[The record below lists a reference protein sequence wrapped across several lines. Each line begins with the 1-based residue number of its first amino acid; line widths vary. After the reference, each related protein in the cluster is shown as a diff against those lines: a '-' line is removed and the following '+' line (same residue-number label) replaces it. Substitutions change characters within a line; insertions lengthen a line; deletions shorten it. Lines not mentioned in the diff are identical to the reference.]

1 MHVPEGW
8 RKVSLS
14 NVAEIRTGVAKGKQ
28 NIKDPIELPY
38 LRVANVQDGYID
50 LSDVKNIQIERNQ
63 IERFSL
69 KIGDVLMTEGGDFD
83 KLGRG
88 DVWNGHINPC
98 LHQNHVFAVRPNQLK
113 LDSYFLA
120 ALSAS
125 HYGKTYFLSCSKQST
140 NLASINSTQLK
151 DFPVLLPPFPEQQKL
166 AQILST
172 WDKAIEKLEALIA
185 AKQKRKKALM
195 QELLTGKKRFAG
207 FEGEWKKVSLKHV
220 LRVRKELSLPTEA
233 NPLYSLTIE
242 SGVTEKTDR
251 YNREFL
257 VKDSDNKKYK
267 IVYPNDIV
275 YNPANLRWGAINI
288 SRINHKVV
296 VSPIYEV
303 LYIKNINEYCHS
315 YVSHLLMSPRQ
326 IAIFACMAE
335 GTLVER
341 MAVKIE
347 TFLAATVLMP
357 SSIEEQQNIASV
369 LTAADT
375 EIATH
380 QQQLAALKQQK
391 KGLMQQLLTGK
402 KRVKVDGHV

>member
-14 NVAEIRTGVAKGKQ
+14 SVAEVRTGVAKGKQ
-28 NIKDPIELPY
+28 NLKDAIELPY

-50 LSDVKNIQIERNQ
+50 LSEVKHIQIERNQ

-88 DVWNGHINPC
+88 DVWNGQINPC

-195 QELLTGKKRFAG
+195 QQLLTGNNRFAG
-207 FEGEWKKVSLKHV
+207 FKEKKWKTILLSDFLIPTFREENKPIENYLAIGVRSHCKGTFQKPDSEPDKIEMDKLYKVK
-220 LRVRKELSLPTEA
+220 
-233 NPLYSLTIE
+233 
-242 SGVTEKTDR
+242 
-251 YNREFL
+251 
-257 VKDSDNKKYK
+257 KDDL
-267 IVYPNDIV
+267 IVNITF
-275 YNPANLRWGAINI
+275 AWEGAIAI
-288 SRINHKVV
+288 VK
-296 VSPIYEV
+296 E
-303 LYIKNINEYCHS
+303 EDEGG
-315 YVSHLLMSPRQ
+315 YVSHRFPTYTFNPEITIPDFFRYVIQTNRFRYILDLISPGGAGRNRVLSKKE
-326 IAIFACMAE
+326 F
-335 GTLVER
+335 L
-341 MAVKIE
+341 KIE
-347 TFLAATVLMP
+347 WRLPCVD
-357 SSIEEQQNIASV
+357 EQREIALV

-375 EIATH
+375 EIETH
-380 QQQLAALKQQK
+380 QKQLAALKAQK

-402 KRVKVDGHV
+402 KRVKVDSHV